1 MLVPDTGQ
9 GHPGPAGGPPLVVV
23 VDASIAVK
31 WVVTEHDS
39 DRAIEL
45 LRAWIIAGARL
56 VVPPHFF
63 VECAAVLNKRVRR
76 NELSRQDA
84 LALFLTL
91 QATELAI
98 HGDPLLSYQAL
109 AAAGRYQ
116 LGSVHDA
123 HYIALAELYGA
134 EFWTADDRLCNE
146 RGGRAP
152 FVHRLGDF
160 QPAPS
165 IT

>member
-1 MLVPDTGQ
+1 MLTSSASEGQ
-9 GHPGPAGGPPLVVV
+9 SGPTSGSPRVVV

-31 WVVTEHDS
+31 WVVTEPDS
-39 DRAIEL
+39 DRATEL
-45 LRAWIIAGARL
+45 LRAWIADDARL

-76 NELSRQDA
+76 NELRREDA

-91 QATELAI
+91 QATEVVI
-98 HGDPLLSYQAL
+98 YGDPLLSHQAL

-134 EFWTADDRLCNE
+134 QFWTADDRLCNAL
-146 RGGRAP
+146 GGRAP

-160 QPAPS
+160 QPAGA
-165 IT
+165 

>member
-1 MLVPDTGQ
+1 MLTSSASE
-9 GHPGPAGGPPLVVV
+9 GHPGPASGSPPVVV

-31 WVVTEHDS
+31 WVVTEPDS
-39 DRAIEL
+39 DRATEL
-45 LRAWIIAGARL
+45 LRAWIVAGARL

-76 NELSRQDA
+76 NELRREDA

-91 QATELAI
+91 QATEVVI
-98 HGDPLLSYQAL
+98 HGDPLLSHQAL

-134 EFWTADDRLCNE
+134 QFWTADDRLCNAL
-146 RGGRAP
+146 GGRAT
-152 FVHRLGDF
+152 FVHRLDDF
-160 QPAPS
+160 QPTSA
-165 IT
+165 